1 MTSWTPCH
9 CCHPFHFIFQKILCN
24 WNAISHWFGFRN
36 WKEDNVAKIIPGIL
50 WISDKYHQYPR
61 ISCKM
66 LIYVESKVFPV
77 SNIFIAYLLL
87 WIVLDFFASFNCSVG
102 DALCLFLFVHFFI
115 NMSFFVLLLY
125 VPLCWVHGLWYDST
139 LPSGNML
146 CFTFRSKSVTLY
158 YYWPLCC

>member
-1 MTSWTPCH
+1 MWLHGPPVTVVTLSTLSH
-9 CCHPFHFIFQKILCN
+9 FQKILCN

-36 WKEDNVAKIIPGIL
+36 WKEDNVAKNIPGIL

-87 WIVLDFFASFNCSVG
+87 WIILDFFASFNCSVG

-115 NMSFFVLLLY
+115 IWVFCVITVCTTVLSAWFVIWQY
-125 VPLCWVHGLWYDST
+125 
-139 LPSGNML
+139 
-146 CFTFRSKSVTLY
+146 FT
-158 YYWPLCC
+158 